1 MKPQLKKYLS
11 ISQYLQDF
19 YLYRKSLN
27 KNFSYAAWSTQL
39 GIKNKAYLRLMVLG
53 RRPIGQEILKKF
65 VEVLQLTT
73 DEIDYFIIL
82 AAYSQ
87 SKSSAEK
94 DVLGS
99 RLVSIVRRDF
109 EQEPLE
115 LSAEFLSHPLLPKL
129 HSLLSFKDLK
139 KDAETLARHLSVTT
153 QDIEEG
159 ILRLKQFGLLSEAEG
174 DFTITTPNFKVSD
187 KFKDQGM
194 RAFYKNLFDGAEK
207 AMDLPSEARRFRSLF
222 FAMNESEIKELNKR
236 LDDFAREVLA
246 RHDFEE
252 LEDRQLYQL
261 HYNFY
266 PLSERVESEAN

>member
-1 MKPQLKKYLS
+1 
-11 ISQYLQDF
+11 
-19 YLYRKSLN
+19 YRKSMN
-27 KNFSYAAWSTQL
+27 KNFSYATWSSQL

-53 RRPIGQEILKKF
+53 RRPIHQEILKKL
-65 VEVLQLTT
+65 VEVLQLAA
-73 DEIDYFIIL
+73 DDIDYFLIL

-94 DVLGS
+94 EILGS
-99 RLVSIVRRDF
+99 RLVSIVRQDF

-129 HSLLSFKDLK
+129 HSLLSFKDVK
-139 KDAETLARHLSVTT
+139 KDAESLARQLGVTA
-153 QDIEEG
+153 QEIDEAV
-159 ILRLKQFGLLSEAEG
+159 LRLKQFGLLSEAEG

-207 AMDLPSEARRFRSLF
+207 AMDLPAEARRFRSLF
-222 FAMNESEIKELNKR
+222 FAMNDSEIKELNKR
-236 LDDFAREVLA
+236 LDDFAKEVLA
-246 RHDFEE
+246 RHDFSD
-252 LEDRQLYQL
+252 LDGRQLYQL

-266 PLSERVESEAN
+266 PLSERVEAGKN